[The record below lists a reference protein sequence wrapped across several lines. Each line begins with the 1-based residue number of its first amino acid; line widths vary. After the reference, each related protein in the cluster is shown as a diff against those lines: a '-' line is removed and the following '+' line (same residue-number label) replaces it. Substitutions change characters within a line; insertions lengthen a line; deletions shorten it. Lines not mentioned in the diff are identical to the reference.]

1 MNSLGVLR
9 LFTQENS
16 IISSKNKR
24 FSCKYIL
31 YVLGLLHMNPS
42 TVTQTSDL
50 KCRRNNVWRSV
61 PHNLTSQMYRSSHQI
76 CHFFLGYLIKGL
88 ITPRT
93 SIVCKVF
100 FVISHY
106 HLITNFY
113 IFWNQSPCAKEQQK
127 FIKKQI
133 VKIKLICQTLERS
146 NFRKT

>member
-24 FSCKYIL
+24 FSCKYFL

-50 KCRRNNVWRSV
+50 KQCVKVSSTQSHIPNVYGRHIPNV
-61 PHNLTSQMYRSSHQI
+61 YGR
-76 CHFFLGYLIKGL
+76 HFFLGYLIKGL
-88 ITPRT
+88 ITPHT

-106 HLITNFY
+106 HLITNLY